1 MDKLSK
7 EYKQLVRS
15 SWRLFY
21 LSHRVWAKPIE
32 ELGLSTSTFSPLE
45 IIVQNPGVNQQ
56 VIANELSLDK
66 SCMSRSC
73 KFLETNGFITREK
86 SRDCTHGFLC
96 YPTEKALDV
105 YQKIMEIE
113 DAHIH
118 ALFSDV
124 NIDELENSISLL
136 KHLVDRLNTQT

>member
-7 EYKQLVRS
+7 EYKQLVRN
-15 SWRLFY
+15 SWRVFY

-32 ELGLSTSTFSPLE
+32 EFGLSTSTFSPLE

-73 KFLETNGFITREK
+73 RFLEKNGFITREK
-86 SRDCTHGFLC
+86 SNDFTHGFLC
-96 YPTEKALDV
+96 YPTEKALEV
-105 YQKIMEIE
+105 YQKVMEIE

-118 ALFSDV
+118 ALFSDI
-124 NIDELENSISLL
+124 NTGELEKSISLL
-136 KHLVDRLNTQT
+136 KHLVDRLNSQT